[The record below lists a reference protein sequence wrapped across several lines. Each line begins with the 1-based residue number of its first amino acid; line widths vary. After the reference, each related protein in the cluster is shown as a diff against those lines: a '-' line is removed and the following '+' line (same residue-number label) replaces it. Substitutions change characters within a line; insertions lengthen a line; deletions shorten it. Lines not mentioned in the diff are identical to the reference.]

1 MANTSINIFGNSGEA
16 MVGVDTLNDII
27 AGKQAT
33 LVSGTN
39 IKTVNGNTLLGS
51 GDVELTAS
59 DVGALPDNTVIPTG
73 IEAADPADGT
83 WTINLS
89 NGNTITMDL
98 NHTHPQYQPLLTAGT
113 NISIAEDNQTGDL
126 VISATGGGSS
136 GNVGNLNTNN
146 TSALTVSSSES
157 FSGNISLHKISKT
170 GSYNDLNNQPTIPSA
185 STITPLMD
193 GTAAIGSS
201 TQYAKA
207 DHVHPSDTSKMST
220 SHPANA
226 ITSAKISQWDNKQSQ
241 HRDPNGLNEYVLP
254 LHR

>member
-1 MANTSINIFGNSGEA
+1 MANTAINIFGNSGEA

-126 VISATGGGSS
+126 VISATGGGGS

-170 GSYNDLNNQPTIPSA
+170 GSYNESAHHTFCINRYTNN
-185 STITPLMD
+185 
-193 GTAAIGSS
+193 GW
-201 TQYAKA
+201 YCC
-207 DHVHPSDTSKMST
+207 
-220 SHPANA
+220 N
-226 ITSAKISQWDNKQSQ
+226 
-241 HRDPNGLNEYVLP
+241 R
-254 LHR
+254 